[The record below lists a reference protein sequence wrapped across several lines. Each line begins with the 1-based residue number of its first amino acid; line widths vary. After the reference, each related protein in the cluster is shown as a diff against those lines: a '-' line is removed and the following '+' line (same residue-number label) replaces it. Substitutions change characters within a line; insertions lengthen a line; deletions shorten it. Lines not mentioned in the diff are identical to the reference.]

1 MENALGYGMV
11 MIEPIQGCRA
21 IGALRAFHGVNDCVS
36 ILHSRPGCYCGMMLL
51 RALYDQSD
59 VRVACSGMHE
69 KDVVHGAEDRIAKAI
84 KKVDELYKPE
94 MIACL
99 SCCAPTI
106 IGDDVGGVI
115 DSLRRKVS
123 SKIVYLSCGGFES
136 VAWVGYEDAVAKLV
150 EFMKKDKKVEN
161 SVNLI
166 GFHSDLVKSNA
177 DLKEIK
183 RMLNACG
190 VSVLAVLT
198 SSSFEEIKRAPDSAL
213 NIVLGGD
220 GVKAAQIMEKE
231 FEIPYLILDYPYG
244 LNQSVE
250 FLEKI
255 CERLG
260 KETPGKFI
268 EEEKSEIK
276 EMLYKVHLYL
286 QGISGTPV
294 AVIGEASRA
303 ISLTK
308 FLWHEL
314 SLDPQL
320 VAITSANY
328 VCDEL
333 LNDIKDYT
341 QRVLVEPDKF
351 EMSKTI
357 EDSGVEMIFGSSFD
371 KELAHR
377 LGVPHIKFAYPII
390 DEVSLSD
397 APYAGF
403 RGVSMLIEKV
413 LNSVLNFEE
422 CKS

>member
-21 IGALRAFHGVNDCVS
+21 IGALRAFHGVKDCVS

-59 VRVACSGMHE
+59 MRVVCSGMHE

-84 KKVDELYKPE
+84 KKVDELYKPKL
-94 MIACL
+94 IACL
-99 SCCAPTI
+99 SCCAPAI
-106 IGDDVGGVI
+106 IGDDVEGVI
-115 DSLRRKVS
+115 DSLRHKVS
-123 SKIVYLSCGGFES
+123 SEIVYLSCGGFES
-136 VAWVGYEDAVAKLV
+136 VAWMGYEAAVAKLV
-150 EFMKKDKKVEN
+150 EYMKKSKKVEN

-166 GFHSDLVKSNA
+166 GFHSDLVKSSF

-183 RMLNACG
+183 RMLNACS

-308 FLWHEL
+308 FLWDEL
-314 SLDPQL
+314 SLEPQL
-320 VAITSANY
+320 VAITTANY
-328 VCDEL
+328 ACDEI

-341 QRVLVEPDKF
+341 QKVLLEPDKF
-351 EMSKTI
+351 EICKTI

-377 LGVPHIKFAYPII
+377 FGVPLIKFSYPII

-403 RGVSMLIEKV
+403 RGISMLIEKV

>member
-1 MENALGYGMV
+1 

-21 IGALRAFHGVNDCVS
+21 IGALRAFHGVKDCVS

-59 VRVACSGMHE
+59 MRVACSGMHE

-84 KKVDELYKPE
+84 KKVDNLYKPKL
-94 MIACL
+94 IACL

-115 DSLRRKVS
+115 ESLKQKQKVS
-123 SKIVYLSCGGFES
+123 SEIVYLSCGGFES

-150 EFMKKDKKVEN
+150 AFMKKSRKKEY

-166 GFHSDLVKSNA
+166 GFHSDVVKSSA
-177 DLKEIK
+177 DVKEIK

-190 VSVLAVLT
+190 VSVNAVLT
-198 SSSFEEIKRAPDSAL
+198 DSSFEEIKRAPDAAL
-213 NIVLGGD
+213 NVVMGGD
-220 GVKAAQIMEKE
+220 GVKAAQIMEKK
-231 FEIPYLILDYPYG
+231 FATPYIILDSPYG

-250 FLEKI
+250 FLEKV
-255 CERLG
+255 CEELG
-260 KETPGKFI
+260 KETSDKFI
-268 EEEKSEIK
+268 EKEKSEIK

-286 QGISGTPV
+286 QGISGAPV

-308 FLWHEL
+308 FLWNEL
-314 SLDPQL
+314 GLDPRV
-320 VAITSANY
+320 VAITDANY

-333 LNDIKDYT
+333 SKDIKKYA
-341 QRVLVEPDKF
+341 QKVLVEPDKY

-357 EDSGVEMIFGSSFD
+357 EDSGVEIIFGSSFD
-371 KELAHR
+371 KKIAHR
-377 LGVPHIKFAYPII
+377 LGVPFIKFSYPVI

-403 RGVSMLIEKV
+403 RGVPTLIEKV
-413 LNSVLNFEE
+413 LNAILNFEDGGIE
-422 CKS
+422 T

>member
-59 VRVACSGMHE
+59 MRVVCSGMHE

-84 KKVDELYKPE
+84 KKVDELYKPKL
-94 MIACL
+94 IACL

-106 IGDDVGGVI
+106 IGDDVEGVI

-123 SKIVYLSCGGFES
+123 SEIVYLSCGGFES
-136 VAWVGYEDAVAKLV
+136 VAWMGYEAAVAKLV
-150 EFMKKDKKVEN
+150 EYMKKSKKVEK

-377 LGVPHIKFAYPII
+377 FGVPHIKFSYPII

-403 RGVSMLIEKV
+403 RGISMLIEKV

>member
-1 MENALGYGMV
+1 

-21 IGALRAFHGVNDCVS
+21 IGALRAFHGVKDCVS

-59 VRVACSGMHE
+59 MRVACSGMHE

-84 KKVDELYKPE
+84 KKVDELYKPKL
-94 MIACL
+94 IACL

-115 DSLRRKVS
+115 ESLRRKVS
-123 SKIVYLSCGGFES
+123 SEIVYLSCGGFES
-136 VAWVGYEDAVAKLV
+136 VAWVGYEDAIAKLV
-150 EFMKKDKKVEN
+150 AFMKKEKKVEN

-166 GFHSDLVKSNA
+166 GFHSDVVKSSF

-183 RMLNACG
+183 RMLNACD

-198 SSSFEEIKRAPDSAL
+198 DSRFEEIKRAPNAAL
-213 NIVLGGD
+213 NVVLSGD

-231 FEIPYLILDYPYG
+231 FATPYIILDYPYG

-255 CERLG
+255 CKELG
-260 KETPGKFI
+260 KKTSDNFI
-268 EEEKSEIK
+268 EEEKSKIK
-276 EMLYKVHLYL
+276 EMLYKIHLYL

-308 FLWHEL
+308 FLWNEL
-314 SLDPQL
+314 SLDPRV
-320 VAITSANY
+320 VAITDANY

-333 LNDIKDYT
+333 SKDIKKYA
-341 QRVLVEPDKF
+341 QKVLVEPDKY

-357 EDSGVEMIFGSSFD
+357 EDSGVEIIFGSSFD
-371 KELAHR
+371 KKISHR
-377 LGVPHIKFAYPII
+377 LGVPFIKFSYPII

-403 RGVSMLIEKV
+403 RGVPTLIEKV
-413 LNSVLNFEE
+413 LNTVLNSEDGGIE
-422 CKS
+422 T